1 MTMSDMNST
10 LNGMKS
16 RLDTAEEKIS
26 EHEYTEITIWNETN
40 VNI

>member
-1 MTMSDMNST
+1 MSDMNST

-26 EHEYTEITIWNETN
+26 EHEYTEITI
-40 VNI
+40 